1 MVKYQKDFRKG
12 GNAMKRFWMLATLII
27 LLAGVFCLPAA
38 AETAATQV
46 DIQSTVT
53 SDGDCLMTVTVNL
66 RLEAAM
72 DSLTY
77 PVPLDAKSITLN
89 GSNAS
94 VRQTN
99 SAQQVDLSRISKGYV
114 GEASVRIGYTLP
126 KAVKITTIN
135 QTLVDQKKEAP
146 VRKLVL
152 TVPLLSGFAY
162 PVEAM
167 NFTITMPSNCVGLD
181 PAFTSI
187 YRQESIE
194 SDLKILP
201 LTGSQVI
208 GSATAVMNDRE
219 GVTMTMQVPE
229 KMFPTVSTYV
239 RDGNP
244 ELPYILGFFGAALLY
259 WLLTLRTLPL
269 VSSRAST
276 APEGITA
283 GELGCRL
290 TLTGGDLTMMVF
302 SWAQLGYL
310 LIVREGRRIL
320 LQKRMDMGNERSA
333 FENKVFNLLF
343 SKRDVVDA
351 TGNQYG
357 ALCRKVAGMVP
368 FERSMYRGNS
378 GNMKIFRGL
387 ACIAQGICGV
397 CVAMNMSGVLA
408 LAVVMAVILAF
419 VGLISGWLMQDVAYC
434 THLRGKTPVFIGL
447 AVLAL
452 WALLGFLSGQP
463 LIPVCSILG
472 QWVLGFFAA
481 YGGRRSDLG
490 RHDSGQI
497 LGLRS
502 YLKHLPRDGIN
513 RLLNND
519 PDYFFNMAPYA
530 LALGVIRPYAD
541 AFGRRKMEDCPY
553 LFLRTNGRKTADEWA
568 EILRETALLMD
579 ERAKQMRFQRWF
591 AAAAPVPRKR
601 KRRQA

>member
-1 MVKYQKDFRKG
+1 
-12 GNAMKRFWMLATLII
+12 MKRFWMLATLII

-146 VRKLVL
+146 KRELVL

-162 PVEAM
+162 PVENL

-259 WLLTLRTLPL
+259 WLLTLR
-269 VSSRAST
+269 
-276 APEGITA
+276 EG
-283 GELGCRL
+283 
-290 TLTGGDLTMMVF
+290 
-302 SWAQLGYL
+302 
-310 LIVREGRRIL
+310 
-320 LQKRMDMGNERSA
+320 
-333 FENKVFNLLF
+333 
-343 SKRDVVDA
+343 
-351 TGNQYG
+351 
-357 ALCRKVAGMVP
+357 
-368 FERSMYRGNS
+368 
-378 GNMKIFRGL
+378 
-387 ACIAQGICGV
+387 
-397 CVAMNMSGVLA
+397 
-408 LAVVMAVILAF
+408 
-419 VGLISGWLMQDVAYC
+419 
-434 THLRGKTPVFIGL
+434 
-447 AVLAL
+447 
-452 WALLGFLSGQP
+452 
-463 LIPVCSILG
+463 
-472 QWVLGFFAA
+472 
-481 YGGRRSDLG
+481 
-490 RHDSGQI
+490 
-497 LGLRS
+497 
-502 YLKHLPRDGIN
+502 
-513 RLLNND
+513 
-519 PDYFFNMAPYA
+519 
-530 LALGVIRPYAD
+530 
-541 AFGRRKMEDCPY
+541 
-553 LFLRTNGRKTADEWA
+553 
-568 EILRETALLMD
+568 
-579 ERAKQMRFQRWF
+579 
-591 AAAAPVPRKR
+591 
-601 KRRQA
+601 

>member
-1 MVKYQKDFRKG
+1 
-12 GNAMKRFWMLATLII
+12 MKRVAMCFTFLV
-27 LLAGVFCLPAA
+27 LLLGFFCLPAA

-46 DIQSTVT
+46 DTQITVT
-53 SDGDCLMTVTVNL
+53 SDGDCLVTTTVNL

-72 DSLTY
+72 DSLSY
-77 PVPLDAKSITLN
+77 PVPLDAKSVTLN
-89 GSNAS
+89 GANAA
-94 VRQTN
+94 VRQTS
-99 SAQQVDLSRISKGYV
+99 SALQVDLSRISKGYV

-126 KAVKITTIN
+126 KAVKITTVN
-135 QTLVDQKKEAP
+135 QTLVDQNKEAP
-146 VRKLVL
+146 RRELVL

-162 PVEAM
+162 PVESM
-167 NFTITMPSNCVGLD
+167 NFTITMPNNCVGLD

-194 SDLKILP
+194 SDLRILP
-201 LTGSQVI
+201 ITGSQII
-208 GSATAVMNDRE
+208 GSTKAVMNDRE
-219 GVTMTMQVPE
+219 GVTMTMEVP
-229 KMFPTVSTYV
+229 KTMFPTVSTYV

-244 ELPYILGFFGAALLY
+244 ELPYMLGFFGAALLY

-269 VSSRAST
+269 VRSRAST

-302 SWAQLGYL
+302 SWAQLGYV
-310 LIVREGRRIL
+310 LIVQEGKKIL

-343 SKRDVVDA
+343 SKRTVVDA
-351 TGNQYG
+351 TGNQY
-357 ALCRKVAGMVP
+357 ALLCRKVAGMVP
-368 FERSMYRGNS
+368 QERSMYRGNS

-408 LAVVMAVILAF
+408 LAVVMAVILGF

-434 THLRGKTPVFIGL
+434 THLRGKTPVFVGL
-447 AVLAL
+447 AVLIV
-452 WALLGFLSGQP
+452 WAVLGFLSGQP
-463 LIPVCSILG
+463 WIPLGAILG
-472 QWVLGFFAA
+472 QWALGFFAA

-497 LGLRS
+497 LGLRR

-513 RLLNND
+513 RLLQND

-553 LFLRTNGRKTADEWA
+553 LYVRLDGRKTADEWA
-568 EILRETALLMD
+568 EVLRDTALRMD
-579 ERAKQMRFQRWF
+579 ERANQMRFQRWF
-591 AAAAPVPRKR
+591 AMPAAAAPKKRRKR
-601 KRRQA
+601 K